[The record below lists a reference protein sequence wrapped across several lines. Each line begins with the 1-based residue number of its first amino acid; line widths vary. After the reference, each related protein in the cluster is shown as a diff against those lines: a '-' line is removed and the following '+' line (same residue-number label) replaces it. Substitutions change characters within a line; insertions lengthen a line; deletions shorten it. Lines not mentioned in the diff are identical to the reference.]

1 MGEEFKNL
9 KRNLENVE
17 EYNEIRN
24 KLSIDIASNT
34 AIIKNLIV
42 KADDSRIQKN
52 YKNFKKQ
59 FSELFDVNQEM
70 IGEFNKRQNNHKNL
84 INSLK
89 EINQTIEKMSR
100 LRVGKYQKMTV
111 SLSRKAVKN
120 KNVDALIKTL
130 HSG

>member
-1 MGEEFKNL
+1 MGEEFEKIKENL
-9 KRNLENVE
+9 SNVE
-17 EYNEIRN
+17 QYNDIRN

-34 AIIKNLIV
+34 SIIKNLIV
-42 KADDSRIQKN
+42 KAQDSRIQKN
-52 YKNFKKQ
+52 Y
-59 FSELFDVNQEM
+59 
-70 IGEFNKRQNNHKNL
+70 KNL